1 MWRRHGLL
9 VSPSHNA
16 IHTATTQVLPLV
28 EMFCRWEL
36 GEDCSDLRALMLR
49 FDSEVELGSH
59 ELGRSLLCM
68 LQDDNVDF
76 DNVPRQTYTPLRVN
90 PFAGVTERLVAAGV
104 AIRDLHAQVHTHTE
118 TFSTFMLDSSP
129 VLSLPLAATMLWSSH
144 LCTTRVGKFY

>member
-1 MWRRHGLL
+1 
-9 VSPSHNA
+9 
-16 IHTATTQVLPLV
+16 
-28 EMFCRWEL
+28 
-36 GEDCSDLRALMLR
+36 MLR
-49 FDSEVELGSH
+49 FDSELELGSH
-59 ELGRSLLCM
+59 ELGRSLLYM
-68 LQDDNVDF
+68 LHDDNVDF

-90 PFAGVTERLVAAGV
+90 LFAGVTERLVAAGV